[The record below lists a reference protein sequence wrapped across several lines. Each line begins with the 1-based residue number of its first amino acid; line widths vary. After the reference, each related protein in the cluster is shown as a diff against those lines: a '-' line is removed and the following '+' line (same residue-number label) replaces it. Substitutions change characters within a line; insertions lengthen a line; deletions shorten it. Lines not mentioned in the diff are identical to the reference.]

1 MRKYPKTP
9 GLLKQTRTK
18 NVLATRMQVL
28 IPVAAAAVI
37 VGAAGMLSIPAD
49 TKMDFAEFPRG
60 TIRVDET
67 VLEVQIADTQPRRV
81 LGLMHQNQL
90 PYDEGMIFIFD
101 SVGQYSMWMRNVQF
115 ALDMVWFDENGVV
128 VHIER
133 DVPPCLT
140 AIEAM
145 TCPSIN
151 PEVNAL
157 YILEVTAGFVEMH
170 DVRVGSQLHLIS
182 V

>member
-1 MRKYPKTP
+1 M
-9 GLLKQTRTK
+9 
-18 NVLATRMQVL
+18 ATRLQVL

-37 VGAAGMLSIPAD
+37 VGVAGILSIPAD

-60 TIRVDET
+60 TIRVDNT
-67 VLEVQIADTQPRRV
+67 VLEVQVADTQPRRV

-101 SVGQYSMWMRNVQF
+101 SVDQYSMWMSNVLF
-115 ALDMVWFDENGVV
+115 ALDMIWFDENGVV

-140 AIEAM
+140 AVEIM

-170 DVRVGSQLHLIS
+170 DVQVGSQLHLIS